1 MGADPAL
8 KRDRRVEATVLEEL
22 PQGKFRVELPGG
34 QRLLA
39 HPAGATAKNF
49 VRLLPGDRVE
59 VDVAPHDGPRGRI
72 VRKVF
77 PGRPHGGG

>member
-8 KRDRRVEATVLEEL
+8 KRDRRVEGTVLEEL

-39 HPAGATAKNF
+39 HPAGGTVRNF
-49 VRLLPGDRVE
+49 VRLLPGDCVE
-59 VDVAPHDGPRGRI
+59 VEVAPHDATRGRI

-77 PGRPHGGG
+77 SGRPHGGG